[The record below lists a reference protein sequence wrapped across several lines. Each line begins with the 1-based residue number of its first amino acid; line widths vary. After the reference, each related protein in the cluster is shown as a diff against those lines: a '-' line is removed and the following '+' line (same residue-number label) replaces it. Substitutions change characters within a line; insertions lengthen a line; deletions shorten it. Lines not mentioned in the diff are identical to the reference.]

1 MKKILLISLC
11 AAVLMSCSSS
21 RGIANSAIAEAKTL
35 QNLAKD
41 RGVEVPAS
49 TAELIAT
56 AEKQK
61 EDKPEEALSLADEA
75 TLQLQLALL
84 KQENKNLS
92 DSLGIATGSL
102 TIVRNL
108 LETRKKPSVQQP
120 SVQQ

>member
-1 MKKILLISLC
+1 VKKILLISLC

-21 RGIANSAIAEAKTL
+21 KGMANSAIVEAKTL
-35 QNLAKD
+35 QNLAKT

-49 TAELIAT
+49 ADLITA

-61 EDKPEEALSLADEA
+61 EDKPEAALVSADEA

-84 KQENKNLS
+84 KQENKNMS
-92 DSLGIATGSL
+92 DSLEIATGSL

-108 LETRKKPSVQQP
+108 LESRNNSGAKK
-120 SVQQ
+120 

>member
-1 MKKILLISLC
+1 
-11 AAVLMSCSSS
+11 MSCSSS
-21 RGIANSAIAEAKTL
+21 KGMANSAIAEAKTL
-35 QNLAKD
+35 QNLSKD

-49 TAELIAT
+49 TADLIT
-56 AEKQK
+56 SAEKQK
-61 EDKPEEALSLADEA
+61 EDKPEEALVSADEA

-108 LETRKKPSVQQP
+108 LETRNKPSVQK
-120 SVQQ
+120 

>member
-1 MKKILLISLC
+1 MKKILFTSLC
-11 AAVLMSCSSS
+11 AALLMSCSSS
-21 RGIANSAIAEAKTL
+21 RSIASSAIAEAKTL

-41 RGVEVPAS
+41 RGAEVPA
-49 TAELIAT
+49 AAADLIT
-56 AEKQK
+56 IAEKQK
-61 EDKPEEALSLADEA
+61 EDKPENALALAEEA

-108 LETRKKPSVQQP
+108 LETRKNAGVKK
-120 SVQQ
+120 

>member
-1 MKKILLISLC
+1 MKKILLTSLC

-21 RGIANSAIAEAKTL
+21 RGIANSAIVEAKTL

-61 EDKPEEALSLADEA
+61 EDKPEEALVSADEA
-75 TLQLQLALL
+75 TLQLQLAIL

-108 LETRKKPSVQQP
+108 LETRKKPSVQQ
-120 SVQQ
+120 